1 MNFPMRHTQILIRSC
16 CLATCVALCAAS
28 APLQEVPPAQDPAQ
42 RQVAEKRVK
51 KPVAIEST
59 LEESI
64 LTSDIALLNRLDK
77 PFAEPASFRDVTAG
91 DIVAAVRKETEIP
104 IEIDRRAI
112 GDAGGWEF
120 IRVTCNPKTPR
131 AALDAVVRAISPDY
145 DSYALDIASG
155 IVVITDASGQAKLR
169 ATMRYPYASLLSRL
183 STQPTREPA
192 ALDAETPSPNSPV
205 AALTR
210 YLELITPDAW
220 QSNGGSL
227 ASVSFIGTIASI
239 NVTPMMHQAIRS
251 AIEDL
256 TRELPSANLQWS
268 FRVASLESKASEADI
283 LAAVASADGLDAL
296 VARGGATIVSAPR
309 IIAQRTKDAEISIG
323 SDAAKLEIKVIPMHT
338 PTQEVFAVRMSETTT
353 SPNGALQC
361 GVTLSTIPGV
371 RCAAALDGKGRRLL
385 IEVIGFSESAQR
397 LLDDTAAK
405 EAAAQGAVHNAA
417 KK

>member
-131 AALDAVVRAISPDY
+131 AALDAVVRAISPD
-145 DSYALDIASG
+145 
-155 IVVITDASGQAKLR
+155 
-169 ATMRYPYASLLSRL
+169 
-183 STQPTREPA
+183 
-192 ALDAETPSPNSPV
+192 
-205 AALTR
+205 
-210 YLELITPDAW
+210 
-220 QSNGGSL
+220 
-227 ASVSFIGTIASI
+227 
-239 NVTPMMHQAIRS
+239 
-251 AIEDL
+251 
-256 TRELPSANLQWS
+256 
-268 FRVASLESKASEADI
+268 
-283 LAAVASADGLDAL
+283 
-296 VARGGATIVSAPR
+296 
-309 IIAQRTKDAEISIG
+309 
-323 SDAAKLEIKVIPMHT
+323 
-338 PTQEVFAVRMSETTT
+338 
-353 SPNGALQC
+353 
-361 GVTLSTIPGV
+361 
-371 RCAAALDGKGRRLL
+371 
-385 IEVIGFSESAQR
+385 
-397 LLDDTAAK
+397 
-405 EAAAQGAVHNAA
+405 
-417 KK
+417 